1 MMIFKTYIEEN
12 IDQLEE
18 IKEEDIN
25 KKNIMKEENNPNP
38 VPNPN
43 NPKETK

>member
-18 IKEEDIN
+18 IKEEVIN
-25 KKNIMKEENNPNP
+25 KNNFMKEENNPIT

-43 NPKETK
+43 NLKETK

>member
-1 MMIFKTYIEEN
+1 MIFKTYIEEN

-25 KKNIMKEENNPNP
+25 KKNIMKE
-38 VPNPN
+38 
-43 NPKETK
+43 